1 MQAALFTSI
10 EELLAHPAISAGL
23 ARLEDRAA
31 MMVET
36 TLAWSRINS
45 GSREHAGLSR
55 MAEALRAAFASLGP
69 VEMVPLGPSQRITAT
84 GGVEEVSHPP
94 ALRVR
99 QRPDAPVQVAL
110 TGHFDTVFPAVHPF
124 QNPVLRPDGVLH
136 GPGVADMKGGLVV
149 MQAALEVF
157 ETLPFKDQLGFE
169 VLLSPDEEI
178 GSPASA
184 PFLAELGR
192 RTHVGMTYEPG
203 LPDGGLVDARKGSA
217 LFALS
222 LRGRSAHVG
231 RAFDDGRNAV
241 LAGAR
246 AALALNALNGRRDGV
261 TVNIGAIEGGGP
273 VNVVPDHA
281 VVRFNV
287 RVPDEEGAAWSLA
300 EIDKVVADV
309 AGLDGIAA
317 TLNGGFTRPPKPM
330 TPAQERLVH
339 WTGNLA
345 RGLGQ
350 TVRFGPSG
358 GVCEGNNLAAAGCPN
373 IDTLGPCGGAL
384 HSEDEFALAA
394 SFAPRAQLS
403 FVMLAAFAS
412 GVHDVRELRS

>member
-1 MQAALFTSI
+1 
-10 EELLAHPAISAGL
+10 
-23 ARLEDRAA
+23 
-31 MMVET
+31 
-36 TLAWSRINS
+36 
-45 GSREHAGLSR
+45 
-55 MAEALRAAFASLGP
+55 MAEGLKAAFSSLGP
-69 VEMVPLGPSQRITAT
+69 VETVSLGASRRVTAA
-84 GGVEEVSHPP
+84 GAMEEVFHPP

-110 TGHFDTVFPAVHPF
+110 TGHFDTVFPASHPF
-124 QNPVLRPDGVLH
+124 QNPILRPDGVLH

-149 MQAALEVF
+149 MQAALEMF
-157 ETLPFKDQLGFE
+157 ETLPFKDRLGFE

-184 PFLAELGR
+184 PFLAELGHR
-192 RTHVGMTYEPG
+192 AHVGMTYEPG

-217 LFALS
+217 IFALI
-222 LRGRSAHVG
+222 LKGRSAHVG
-231 RAFDDGRNAV
+231 RAFDEGRNAV
-241 LAGAR
+241 LAGAQ
-246 AALALNALNGRRDGV
+246 AALALSALNGQRDGV

-273 VNVVPDHA
+273 VNVVPDIA

-287 RVPDEEGAAWSLA
+287 RAPDEEAAAWSLA
-300 EIDKVVADV
+300 EVNKIVDDMA
-309 AGLDGIAA
+309 ALDGIAA
-317 TLNGGFTRPPKPM
+317 ALNGGFTRPPKPL
-330 TPAQERLVH
+330 TPAQKRLVD

-350 TVRFGPSG
+350 VVRFAPSG

-384 HSEDEFALAA
+384 HSEDEFAIAA

-403 FVMLAAFAS
+403 FLMLAAFAS
-412 GVHDVRELRS
+412 GLHDVRELRS